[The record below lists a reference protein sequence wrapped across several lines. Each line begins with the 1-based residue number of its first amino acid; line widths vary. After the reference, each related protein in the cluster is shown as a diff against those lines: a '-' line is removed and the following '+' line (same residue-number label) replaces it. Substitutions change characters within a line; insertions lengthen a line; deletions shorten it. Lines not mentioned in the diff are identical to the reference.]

1 MQDEKVPRLYKLFD
15 NSNNKNLKPT
25 KNDKEFKE
33 LNKKHQAV
41 LQSARQIFSIAI
53 NCLQQLHNIKD
64 GNSVG
69 ENLGETIENYK
80 TQLGKYHKILLS
92 DGAER
97 SELLSETVMIEHK
110 TKLIKA
116 KEENNLENIIEV
128 LLSLRV
134 NALQISPE
142 LRKNL
147 VYELIRNDIFL
158 ITKKKNSKFLMDLL
172 AINSNALKHA
182 LCALISVIAATYKGV
197 EYLTEADLSV
207 MQRIIDILKEQ
218 EDGSVTQRFCLA
230 ILQKMSI
237 KEDLIEVLLKNKMHE
252 WLLKLI
258 ERSVGHEIHQFSL
271 DFGSAVLANILHAN
285 STLEMLDKHPTLA
298 KSMLERML
306 SLIRQN
312 IQTSVLMHILIC
324 LSYLSK
330 ERFSQHVEECQFVD
344 KISDFVEY
352 FSKNHVAENENDEI
366 DKRTVLDLCA
376 HMFHPKDV
384 GGDTSQTMEYN
395 DMKFEDKIKEFENEQ
410 GDLIF
415 ECFPDEVS

>member
-1 MQDEKVPRLYKLFD
+1 VPRLYKLFEAD
-15 NSNNKNLKPT
+15 KPKAT
-25 KNDKEFKE
+25 REKKLEKDIAE
-33 LNKKHQAV
+33 LGKKHNAV

-64 GNSVG
+64 GNSMG

-80 TQLGKYHKILLS
+80 VQLGKYHKILLS
-92 DGAER
+92 EGADR
-97 SELLSETVMIEHK
+97 SELFSEVVMMEHK
-110 TKLIKA
+110 KKLINA
-116 KEENNLENIIEV
+116 KDENNLENIIEV

-158 ITKKKNSKFLMDLL
+158 VTAKKNNQFVLDLL
-172 AINSNALKHA
+172 AISSHALKHA
-182 LCALISVIAATYKGV
+182 LCALISVIASTLKGV
-197 EYLTEADLSV
+197 EYLVENDHSLL
-207 MQRIIDILKEQ
+207 QKIIDVLKEQ
-218 EDGSVTQRFCLA
+218 EDGSVTQRFCVA

-237 KEDLIEVLLKNKMHE
+237 KEDLVDVLMKNKMME
-252 WLLKLI
+252 WIVKLI
-258 ERSVGHEIHQFSL
+258 ERSTTKEIHTFSL
-271 DFGSAVLANILHAN
+271 DFGSALLANILHAN
-285 STLEMLDKHPTLA
+285 STLDYLEKNPAVTKNMMERLLA
-298 KSMLERML
+298 
-306 SLIRQN
+306 LIRGT
-312 IQTSVLMHILIC
+312 IPTSVLMHVLIC

-330 ERFSQHVEECQFVD
+330 ERFSPQVEQCHFVD

-352 FSKNHVAENENDEI
+352 FSQNNLSENENDEI

-384 GGDTSQTMEYN
+384 VADSSQSMEYN

>member
-1 MQDEKVPRLYKLFD
+1 M
-15 NSNNKNLKPT
+15 
-25 KNDKEFKE
+25 
-33 LNKKHQAV
+33 
-41 LQSARQIFSIAI
+41 
-53 NCLQQLHNIKD
+53 
-64 GNSVG
+64 G

-80 TQLGKYHKILLS
+80 VQLGKYHKILLS
-92 DGAER
+92 EGGDR
-97 SELLSETVMIEHK
+97 SELFSEAVMMEHK

-116 KEENNLENIIEV
+116 KDEKNLENIIEV

-147 VYELIRNDIFL
+147 VYELIRNDIFQ
-158 ITKKKNSKFLMDLL
+158 IESTKSNAFILDLL
-172 AINSNALKHA
+172 EISSHALKHA
-182 LCALISVIAATYKGV
+182 LCALISVIASTLKGV
-197 EYLTEADLSV
+197 EYLVTNDHAVL
-207 MQRIIDILKEQ
+207 QKIIDVLKEQ
-218 EDGSVTQRFCLA
+218 EDGSVTQRFCIA

-237 KEDLIEVLLKNKMHE
+237 KEDLVETLMKNKMID
-252 WLLKLI
+252 WIVKLM
-258 ERSVGHEIHQFSL
+258 ERSLESEIHAFSL
-271 DFGSAVLANILHAN
+271 DFGSALLANILHAN
-285 STLEMLDKHPTLA
+285 TTLDYLEKNPAFA
-298 KSMLERML
+298 KNVMERL
-306 SLIRQN
+306 LTLIREA
-312 IQTSVLMHILIC
+312 IPTSVLMHVLIS

-330 ERFSQHVEECQFVD
+330 ERFSHQVEECQFVD

-352 FSKNHVAENENDEI
+352 FSQNNVSENENDEI

-384 GGDTSQTMEYN
+384 VADSSQSMEYN

>member
-1 MQDEKVPRLYKLFD
+1 MPRLYKLFEAD
-15 NSNNKNLKPT
+15 KPKAT
-25 KNDKEFKE
+25 REKKLEKDIAE
-33 LNKKHQAV
+33 LGKKHNAV

-64 GNSVG
+64 GNSMG

-80 TQLGKYHKILLS
+80 VQLGKYHKILLS
-92 DGAER
+92 EGADR
-97 SELLSETVMIEHK
+97 SELFSEVVMMEHK
-110 TKLIKA
+110 KKLINA
-116 KEENNLENIIEV
+116 KDENNLENIIEV

-158 ITKKKNSKFLMDLL
+158 VTAKKNNQFVLDLL
-172 AINSNALKHA
+172 AISSHALKHA
-182 LCALISVIAATYKGV
+182 LCALISVIASTLKGV
-197 EYLTEADLSV
+197 EYLVENDHSLL
-207 MQRIIDILKEQ
+207 QKIIDVLKEQ
-218 EDGSVTQRFCLA
+218 EDGSVTQRFCVA

-237 KEDLIEVLLKNKMHE
+237 KEDLVDVLMKNKMME
-252 WLLKLI
+252 WIVKLI
-258 ERSVGHEIHQFSL
+258 ERSTTKEIHTFSL
-271 DFGSAVLANILHAN
+271 DFGSALLANILHAN
-285 STLEMLDKHPTLA
+285 STLDYLEKNPAVTKNMMERLLA
-298 KSMLERML
+298 
-306 SLIRQN
+306 LIRGT
-312 IQTSVLMHILIC
+312 IPTSVLMHVLIC

-330 ERFSQHVEECQFVD
+330 ERFSPQVEQCHFVD

-352 FSKNHVAENENDEI
+352 FSQNNLSENENDEI

-384 GGDTSQTMEYN
+384 VADSSQSMEYN

>member
-1 MQDEKVPRLYKLFD
+1 LYKLFEAD
-15 NSNNKNLKPT
+15 KPKAT
-25 KNDKEFKE
+25 REKKLEKDIAE
-33 LNKKHQAV
+33 LGKKHNAV

-64 GNSVG
+64 GNSMG

-80 TQLGKYHKILLS
+80 VQLGKYHKILLS
-92 DGAER
+92 EGADR
-97 SELLSETVMIEHK
+97 SELFSEVVMMEHK
-110 TKLIKA
+110 KKLINA
-116 KEENNLENIIEV
+116 KDENNLENIIEV

-158 ITKKKNSKFLMDLL
+158 VTAKKNNQFVLDLL
-172 AINSNALKHA
+172 AISSHALKHA
-182 LCALISVIAATYKGV
+182 LCALISVIASTLKGV
-197 EYLTEADLSV
+197 EYLVENDHSLL
-207 MQRIIDILKEQ
+207 QKIIDVLKEQ
-218 EDGSVTQRFCLA
+218 EDGSVTQRFCVA

-237 KEDLIEVLLKNKMHE
+237 KEDLVDVLMKNKMME
-252 WLLKLI
+252 WIVKLI
-258 ERSVGHEIHQFSL
+258 ERSTTKEIHTFSL
-271 DFGSAVLANILHAN
+271 DFGSALLANILHAN
-285 STLEMLDKHPTLA
+285 STLDYLEKNPAVTKNMMERLLA
-298 KSMLERML
+298 
-306 SLIRQN
+306 LIRGT
-312 IQTSVLMHILIC
+312 IPTSVLMHVLIC

-330 ERFSQHVEECQFVD
+330 ERFSPQVEQCHFVD

-352 FSKNHVAENENDEI
+352 FSQNNLSENENDEI

-384 GGDTSQTMEYN
+384 VADSSQSMEYN

>member
-1 MQDEKVPRLYKLFD
+1 LQDEKVPRLYKLFD

-330 ERFSQHVEECQFVD
+330 ERFSQHVE
-344 KISDFVEY
+344 
-352 FSKNHVAENENDEI
+352 
-366 DKRTVLDLCA
+366 
-376 HMFHPKDV
+376 
-384 GGDTSQTMEYN
+384 
-395 DMKFEDKIKEFENEQ
+395 
-410 GDLIF
+410 
-415 ECFPDEVS
+415 